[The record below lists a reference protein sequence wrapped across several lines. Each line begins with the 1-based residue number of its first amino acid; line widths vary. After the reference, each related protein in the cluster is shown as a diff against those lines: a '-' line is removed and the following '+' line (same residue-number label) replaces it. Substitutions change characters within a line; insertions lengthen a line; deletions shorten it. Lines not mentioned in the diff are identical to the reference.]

1 MHILKIVLEILFV
14 LDCIGLAVVVLM
26 QEGKSQGLSALSG
39 MASSDTYWGKNRSR
53 SMEGNL
59 ERATKVMAVLFL
71 LLALALNLKIF
82 A

>member
-71 LLALALNLKIF
+71 LLALVLNLKIF